1 MADKIA
7 GGAILPAR
15 QTDETGIMRLNP
27 DGIVTVSDTNEIMAT
42 LEQALARASEICRR
56 YFRRPVPV
64 DTKADATPVTL
75 ADREAEAAIRELI
88 GARFPAHAIYGEEQG
103 RSSGVGGTWVIDP
116 IDGTKSFLLGNP
128 LFGCLVGFVRD
139 GVVEAGGLAM
149 PALGETWLA
158 ARGGPARLNGEAVLV
173 SGCSTLADA
182 SLWVTS
188 PDMFDATERAA
199 FDAVAARV
207 RYRRFGGD
215 CYTYAMLAGGWSDLV
230 IESDL
235 KPFDILPLV
244 PIVEQAG
251 GVVSDWDGNP
261 LGLDS
266 GPRVIAAAT
275 PALHAEALALLAG
288 AE

>member
-1 MADKIA
+1 MRPNANGIER
-7 GGAILPAR
+7 LS
-15 QTDETGIMRLNP
+15 ETN
-27 DGIVTVSDTNEIMAT
+27 DIMAT
-42 LEQALARASEICRR
+42 LEQALARASEVCLR

-64 DTKADATPVTL
+64 ATKPDATPVTL
-75 ADREAEAAIRELI
+75 ADREAEAAIRALL

-103 RSSGVGGTWVIDP
+103 HSSGAGGTWVIDP

-139 GVVEAGGLAM
+139 GVVAAGGLAM

-158 ARGGPARLNGEAVLV
+158 SRDGPARLDGEIVRA
-173 SGCSTLADA
+173 SSCASLADA
-182 SLWVTS
+182 SLWVTT
-188 PDMFDATERAA
+188 PDMFDAAERAA
-199 FDAVAARV
+199 FDAVSARV

-230 IESDL
+230 IESQL

-275 PALHAEALALLAG
+275 PALHAEALAVLADSL
-288 AE
+288 